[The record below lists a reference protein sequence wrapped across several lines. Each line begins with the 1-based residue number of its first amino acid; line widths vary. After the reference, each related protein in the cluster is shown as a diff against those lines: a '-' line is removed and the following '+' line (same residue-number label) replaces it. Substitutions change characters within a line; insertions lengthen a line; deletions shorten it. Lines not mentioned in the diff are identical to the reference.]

1 MATFANQGVYSQ
13 ASFGQHGSAYLK
25 TAANVFI
32 PPVGSVVVAI
42 QCLAS
47 TTFDI
52 LESEDSK
59 RFFNHVELAHN
70 IGDLTSAAKC
80 DNSRFL
86 DTTTDPVPKDRINQ
100 ALHDDSGRF
109 KAIIKGVGFDEAGD
123 EDASFVELD
132 RKVTI
137 NSAATLHLVSGE
149 QGRGGQDILNGTSFP
164 SGLTIFGRFKRVSLA
179 ADGGVILYLGPSQDY
194 EKRNPQ

>member
-1 MATFANQGVYSQ
+1 MATFANQGVYNQ

-25 TAANVFI
+25 TVGNVFI

-42 QCLAS
+42 QCLAAS
-47 TTFDI
+47 KFDI
-52 LESEDSK
+52 LESEDSN
-59 RFFNHVELAHN
+59 RFFNHVNVAHN

-86 DTTTDPVPKDRINQ
+86 DTDSSVSEDRIGQ
-100 ALHDDSGRF
+100 ALHDDQGRF
-109 KAIIKGVGFDEAGD
+109 KAIIKGVGFNEAGD

-132 RKVTI
+132 RRVTI
-137 NSAATLHLVSGE
+137 NSAETLQLVSGE
-149 QGRGGQDILNGTSFP
+149 QGRGGEVIDNNSAFP
-164 SGLTIFGRFKRVSLA
+164 AGITIFGRFNRVSLVTE
-179 ADGGVILYLGPSQDY
+179 GEVILYLGPSKDY

>member
-1 MATFANQGVYSQ
+1 MATFANQGVYNQ

-25 TAANVFI
+25 TVGNVFI

-42 QCLAS
+42 QCLAAS
-47 TTFDI
+47 KFDI
-52 LESEDSK
+52 LESEDSN
-59 RFFNHVELAHN
+59 RFFNHVNVAHN

-86 DTTTDPVPKDRINQ
+86 DTDSSVSEDRIGQ
-100 ALHDDSGRF
+100 ALHDDQGRF
-109 KAIIKGVGFDEAGD
+109 KAIIKGVGFNEAGD

-132 RKVTI
+132 RRVTI
-137 NSAATLHLVSGE
+137 NSAETLQLVSGE
-149 QGRGGQDILNGTSFP
+149 QGRGGQDIVDATEFP
-164 SGLTIFGRFKRVSLA
+164 AGLTIFGRFNRVSLL

>member
-42 QCLAS
+42 QCLAL
-47 TTFDI
+47 TKFDI
-52 LESEDSK
+52 LESEDSN
-59 RFFNHVELAHN
+59 RFFNHVNLAHN

-86 DTTTDPVPKDRINQ
+86 DTTTDPVSKDRINQ
-100 ALHDDSGRF
+100 ALHDDQGRF
-109 KAIIKGVGFDEAGD
+109 KAIIKGVGFNEAGD

-132 RKVTI
+132 RRVTI
-137 NSAATLHLVSGE
+137 NAAETLQLVSGE
-149 QGRGGQDILNGTSFP
+149 QGRGGQDILDTTEFP
-164 SGLTIFGRFKRVSLA
+164 AGLTIFGRFNRVSLQ
-179 ADGGVILYLGPSQDY
+179 ADGGVVLYLGPSQDY

>member
-42 QCLAS
+42 QCLAL
-47 TTFDI
+47 TKFDI
-52 LESEDSK
+52 LESEDSN
-59 RFFNHVELAHN
+59 RFFNHVNVAHN
-70 IGDLTSAAKC
+70 IGDLTAAAKC

-86 DTTTDPVPKDRINQ
+86 DTDSSVSQDRIGQ
-100 ALHDDSGRF
+100 ALHDDQGRF

-123 EDASFVELD
+123 PDASFVELD
-132 RKVTI
+132 RRVTI
-137 NSAATLHLVSGE
+137 NAAATLQMVSGE
-149 QGRGGQDILNGTSFP
+149 QGRGGQDIVDATEFP
-164 SGLTIFGRFKRVSLA
+164 AGLTIFGRFSRVSLV